1 LGTESVRTITGA
13 RRNPQ
18 ADPKN
23 EIQASIA
30 ALIGEH
36 GRAILGLFI
45 LALVVHDVF
54 GAHGFIA
61 MRRRQTEINRVKQDI
76 DRLNTE
82 NRDLSQQVKALKS
95 DPHLIEK
102 IAREELQHA
111 KPGEVIIRIPQS
123 QQPAPDSPVRP

>member
-1 LGTESVRTITGA
+1 VGAESVKIEVAVAISGFI
-13 RRNPQ
+13 
-18 ADPKN
+18 K
-23 EIQASIA
+23 
-30 ALIGEH
+30 EH
-36 GRAILGLFI
+36 GRAILALFV

-61 MRRRQTEINRVKQDI
+61 MRRTQNEIERVKKDI
-76 DRLNTE
+76 DRLNSE
-82 NRDLSQQVKALKS
+82 NRELGQQVKALKS

-123 QQPAPDSPVRP
+123 QQPSPDLPAKP

>member
-1 LGTESVRTITGA
+1 VGPEKLSMDLK
-13 RRNPQ
+13 RRFP
-18 ADPKN
+18 
-23 EIQASIA
+23 EF
-30 ALIGEH
+30 LEEH
-36 GRAILGLFI
+36 GRALIGLFV

-61 MRRRQTEINRVKQDI
+61 MRRTQNEIEKVRKDI
-76 DRLNTE
+76 DRLSSE
-82 NRDLSQQVKALKS
+82 NAELGEQVKALKT

-123 QQPAPDSPVRP
+123 QQPPQDQPAKP

>member
-1 LGTESVRTITGA
+1 VGAEGVNTE
-13 RRNPQ
+13 RRAEPP
-18 ADPKN
+18 A
-23 EIQASIA
+23 EEREGIA
-30 ALIGEH
+30 AFIDEH
-36 GRAILGLFI
+36 GRAILGLFV

-61 MRRRQTEINRVKQDI
+61 MRRTQTEIERVRKDI
-76 DRLNTE
+76 DRLNSE
-82 NRDLSQQVKALKS
+82 NRELGQQVKALKS

-123 QQPAPDSPVRP
+123 PQPSPDQPPKP

>member
-1 LGTESVRTITGA
+1 MGAAGVRTA
-13 RRNPQ
+13 RNPES
-18 ADPKN
+18 K
-23 EIQASIA
+23 EGIA
-30 ALIGEH
+30 AFIEEH
-36 GRAILGLFI
+36 GRAILGLFV

-61 MRRRQTEINRVKQDI
+61 MRRTQTEIERVKKDI
-76 DRLNTE
+76 DRLNSE
-82 NRDLSQQVKALKS
+82 NRELGQQVKALKS

-123 QQPAPDSPVRP
+123 QQFPPDATPKQ